1 MTIEHTR
8 YLGTP
13 AWTIELAVAL
23 LMNKKEIKMK
33 TGEKAKI
40 MASLASAVG
49 KRPAASTQPPLP
61 KWASHKWSLPEI
73 VTFGTPAIT
82 GKMRHVVRKSDGRF
96 RMNLSQ
102 KGSKRISSNWH
113 KSKQEAF
120 DLILNKIAEH
130 KTPGKEPTGNAP
142 ARSQHTCDVL
152 GVIFV
157 HQIFGLYRDGAEM
170 PPLFKLSSEAW
181 QAYCC
186 RQRCTYILWTAEMID
201 TVMQKYAPH
210 TILLLYKEVRYL
222 VQQVDIA
229 RFFLLYMYG
238 GLYADLDVFP
248 NRDMYPQVT
257 FGLCKMPHRA
267 KNQQDEW
274 EMEVVIA
281 TSGNPNI
288 LKLLEHM
295 HISTGEKDTMSYY
308 WKKPCR
314 YIYYTTGPKSVRKF
328 FKHTPLEHSVTFF
341 TMCRPI
347 EQPKLVL
354 NATGIIAGFP
364 PTLKKY
370 DVLSTFSMSYQG
382 QARAEGITLFSPLA
396 KLPPFP
402 KVVYRRLKRKAPC
415 HLIPW
420 KAETP
425 EKHSISQDLVRQ
437 PGEVKN
443 NHWAVAV
450 ESDSSDDSQG
460 IGYQLLSGYTE
471 KQEAER
477 ALRATK
483 GLEKPR
489 KRSKR
494 DRYSTTPEAIGRL
507 ISGCS

>member
-1 MTIEHTR
+1 
-8 YLGTP
+8 
-13 AWTIELAVAL
+13 
-23 LMNKKEIKMK
+23 
-33 TGEKAKI
+33 
-40 MASLASAVG
+40 
-49 KRPAASTQPPLP
+49 
-61 KWASHKWSLPEI
+61 
-73 VTFGTPAIT
+73 
-82 GKMRHVVRKSDGRF
+82 
-96 RMNLSQ
+96 
-102 KGSKRISSNWH
+102 
-113 KSKQEAF
+113 
-120 DLILNKIAEH
+120 
-130 KTPGKEPTGNAP
+130 
-142 ARSQHTCDVL
+142 
-152 GVIFV
+152 
-157 HQIFGLYRDGAEM
+157 
-170 PPLFKLSSEAW
+170 
-181 QAYCC
+181 
-186 RQRCTYILWTAEMID
+186 
-201 TVMQKYAPH
+201 
-210 TILLLYKEVRYL
+210 
-222 VQQVDIA
+222 
-229 RFFLLYMYG
+229 
-238 GLYADLDVFP
+238 
-248 NRDMYPQVT
+248 
-257 FGLCKMPHRA
+257 
-267 KNQQDEW
+267 
-274 EMEVVIA
+274 
-281 TSGNPNI
+281 
-288 LKLLEHM
+288 M

-308 WKKPCR
+308 WKTPCR

-382 QARAEGITLFSPLA
+382 QARAEGITLFSPFA

-402 KVVYRRLKRKAPC
+402 KVVRRRLKRKAPC

-425 EKHSISQDLVRQ
+425 EKHIISQDLVRQ
-437 PGEVKN
+437 PGEIKN

-483 GLEKPR
+483 GHEKPR

-494 DRYSTTPEAIGRL
+494 DRYLTTPEAIGRL